1 MGVDCLY
8 AYRHSNLGFTILRHI
23 ATPVTISPQSNR
35 GKCAVTCC
43 LCDALRSLRLTLR
56 SVQPQSF
63 ITYISNS
70 LKHYFPRERK
80 RFQTM
85 PNNTYLITLPKK
97 TISII
102 GVIMKQQ
109 FPMGNIMTN
118 TTIALS
124 VETKEALRSMG
135 SKGDSY
141 ERIVRRLIKEATIKR
156 LNDRWDKI
164 LEEDGFIPLEE
175 L

>member
-1 MGVDCLY
+1 
-8 AYRHSNLGFTILRHI
+8 
-23 ATPVTISPQSNR
+23 
-35 GKCAVTCC
+35 
-43 LCDALRSLRLTLR
+43 
-56 SVQPQSF
+56 
-63 ITYISNS
+63 
-70 LKHYFPRERK
+70 
-80 RFQTM
+80 
-85 PNNTYLITLPKK
+85 
-97 TISII
+97 
-102 GVIMKQQ
+102 
-109 FPMGNIMTN
+109 MGNIMTN